1 MNTDTQV
8 APSATTQIPAD
19 DQLQALEQQPDTAET
34 KEGDAPET
42 ERDKTIRKLQR
53 RIDSRTRGLG
63 ERDALIAQL
72 RAELAKRDQDRT
84 PSNDDE
90 PEEKRGYSEEEVE
103 RRAAIKAEQAEF
115 AKTVSSKTQAMLKAG
130 KAFDDFSDLAA
141 EVAEDLPFLD
151 SKGRPTPFILALLDA
166 DKAESAAELMVHLA
180 RNPEV
185 RDELVGLSERQMARK
200 LALIETSISKKPE
213 AKRSNAPKPIEP
225 LAGNSR
231 SNAPSDGDSMQD
243 WVAKERARM
252 KAARAARH

>member
-19 DQLQALEQQPDTAET
+19 DQLQALEQQPDTAEK

-72 RAELAKRDQDRT
+72 RAEIARRDQDRT
-84 PSNDDE
+84 TTTNDDE

-130 KAFDDFSDLAA
+130 KAYEDFNDLAA

-166 DKAESAAELMVHLA
+166 DKAEISAELMIHLA

-200 LALIETSISKKPE
+200 LALIETSIAKKPE
-213 AKRSNAPKPIEP
+213 QRSRAAKPIEP
-225 LAGNSR
+225 LGGNAR
-231 SNAPSDGDSMQD
+231 GDPDPSDTRS
-243 WVAKERARM
+243 WI
-252 KAARAARH
+252 AARNRQLSKTG